1 LREKALASFEPF
13 CSVFDVDGFYGTGLG
28 GFTAGILEF
37 LGDIVEAADRQV
49 ILHFEDIRAD
59 VHAAFTADA
68 EIPVDGGFHFPS
80 FFLLTT
86 ALLTAATGKNRK
98 NGT

>member
-1 LREKALASFEPF
+1 LRLSYLFF
-13 CSVFDVDGFYGTGLG
+13 NVDGLYRAGLG

-37 LGDIVEAADRQV
+37 LGDVVVEAADRQV
-49 ILHFEDIRAD
+49 ILHFEDIRAN

-80 FFLLTT
+80 FFQLT
-86 ALLTAATGKNRK
+86 AVLLTAASGKDRK